1 MPGPAARPSVT
12 LVARA
17 LLALALV
24 APVAACQGSGS
35 SSGTAGSG
43 AVGSG
48 SARGAGSAGGS
59 AEPPAEPPARVVEP
73 APEAPPDP
81 SVRIADLGAI
91 PAWQAVIDR
100 GQLLARRGQKGVVF
114 GRIGPAV
121 MVPDP
126 APPPLPPGT
135 PPPKTPPMIASPYV
149 WLVDDTEGN
158 GALAIRVRLGDRA
171 AATGAR
177 VALRGAWT
185 LDEARRWVWAVDD
198 VEPLPPAPPSTIP
211 DPVAPVPGHAIT
223 LGELPPRARTI
234 SLAKDGDAVYFQIVG
249 PRPANEGD
257 GWAVADELGNPP
269 FALMN
274 LPGERSSYG
283 GQDMRAADERWTL
296 KRGVT
301 YWVRIGKL
309 RKRTD
314 KPALVTART
323 APIKVQ

>member
-1 MPGPAARPSVT
+1 MT

-17 LLALALV
+17 LLAFV
-24 APVAACQGSGS
+24 ASATACQGSGS
-35 SSGTAGSG
+35 SSDATGAG

-48 SARGAGSAGGS
+48 VMRAAGSAVGS
-59 AEPPAEPPARVVEP
+59 AEPPAELAARVVEP
-73 APEAPPDP
+73 APEVPPDP

-100 GQLLARRGQKGVVF
+100 GQLLARRGQAGVVF

-135 PPPKTPPMIASPYV
+135 PPPKSPPLMASPYV
-149 WLVDDTEGN
+149 WLVDDSEGN
-158 GALAIRVRLGDRA
+158 GALAIRVRLGDRVA
-171 AATGAR
+171 AAGAR

-185 LDEARRWVWAVDD
+185 LDDARRWVWAVDD
-198 VEPLPPAPPSTIP
+198 LEPLPPAPPSTLP
-211 DPVAPVPGHAIT
+211 EPVAPVPGHVVAV
-223 LGELPPRARTI
+223 GELPPRARTI

-249 PRPANEGD
+249 PRPATEGD
-257 GWAVADELGNPP
+257 GWAVADELGNPT

-274 LPGERSSYG
+274 LPGERGSYG

-301 YWVRIGKL
+301 YAVRIGKL